1 MAPGTNTL
9 VSLNTSLPEILLR
22 TMAVCGRLQTP
33 QGNGRTSVTRLFA
46 QTWVQAK
53 ALLWWGRYHH
63 LLLCAL
69 LFLHMKVKVFYCAPI
84 LSVGP
89 QCLTVPLVAENLF
102 QGEAQLRMMV
112 VIYACRQVN
121 LSTTGNAYQ
130 KTPEK
135 FARRS
140 SAFMM
145 VLRWMA

>member
-1 MAPGTNTL
+1 M
-9 VSLNTSLPEILLR
+9 
-22 TMAVCGRLQTP
+22 
-33 QGNGRTSVTRLFA
+33 
-46 QTWVQAK
+46 
-53 ALLWWGRYHH
+53 LWWGRYHH

-69 LFLHMKVKVFYCAPI
+69 LFLHMKGKVFYCVLIPSGGR
-84 LSVGP
+84 LCP
-89 QCLTVPLVAENLF
+89 MDPLVAENLF

-121 LSTTGNAYQ
+121 LSTTGNASQ

-145 VLRWMA
+145 VRRWMA